1 MSLYAP
7 SSSPH
12 ALTQWIISGFPTL
25 SARHAWR
32 INNSCCNFMS
42 APRSRSMPHS
52 PMATMRLSAATVST
66 IGHNFAASALRHGC
80 TPVLKRPVAGSG
92 NASGS
97 ILIMASGPASGLW
110 VCVSVRFMARG
121 HNRCLPTDGSAVF
134 GVWQATSRAAGRDG
148 AKLPVRMRC
157 MWA

>member
-52 PMATMRLSAATVST
+52 PMATMRLSAATAST
-66 IGHNFAASALRHGC
+66 IGHNFAASALRQGC
-80 TPVLKRPVAGSG
+80 TPVLKRPAAGNG

-97 ILIMASGPASGLW
+97 ILIIASGPASGLW

-148 AKLPVRMRC
+148 AKLPARMRC